1 MRRLLSMSKLILP
14 WVANKT
20 SFPGESGVWNA
31 FYQEEAAEGV
41 DCLGDI
47 LSQSRW
53 GPRPMTE
60 QQAIWEQQ
68 EDLWGHSPRSH
79 YESWLMIS
87 FCGIR
92 PSESGEMLKAIRGQ
106 KNISVWNAHWLKWYP
121 YHNFKN
127 ENVWIGNHF
136 KVAIIIFSTWRE
148 NIFNSTTTKR
158 R

>member
-20 SFPGESGVWNA
+20 SFPGESCVWNA

-68 EDLWGHSPRSH
+68 ENLWGHSPRSH
-79 YESWLMIS
+79 YEFWFHSAEYVRVKVVKCWKQSVAKKTFQCGMHIDWN
-87 FCGIR
+87 GIR
-92 PSESGEMLKAIRGQ
+92 IRIIILKIV
-106 KNISVWNAHWLKWYP
+106 NVWN
-121 YHNFKN
+121 
-127 ENVWIGNHF
+127 GNYF